1 MKKKKSKKNKK
12 FQSSKFFLS
21 LIIGF
26 LVILSLFLILQS
38 NFDFK
43 LVGEIQTFEIVDA
56 CGISPLGN
64 GILHE
69 VSSESD
75 CKIRCDN
82 LCGVRSLKYVD
93 HDFNYS
99 ASSCHE
105 CECYCK

>member
-1 MKKKKSKKNKK
+1 MKKKKTKKKNK
-12 FQSSKFFLS
+12 FQSSKLFLG

-26 LVILSLFLILQS
+26 LVILSLFLVLQS

-43 LVGEIQTFEIVDA
+43 LIKEVQTFEIVDE

-64 GILHE
+64 DILHE
-69 VSSESD
+69 VSSDAD

-82 LCGVRSLKYVD
+82 LCGVRDLKYVN

-99 ASSCHE
+99 ASSCHD